1 MSAKLDR
8 MKQLIDDLGNASG
21 VTIPG
26 LDSDSVINNLAS
38 KNPQLQDAIN
48 QAPTEA
54 EKKAILDRYKN
65 ELRSYVNEQI
75 AIIKITYAAV
85 KDGTKQIAETVTALL
100 AQTVLPPGIGPV
112 TPNPAF
118 ILLEGKQKSNILKG
132 SLSVL
137 VNAYRQLLQA
147 ALNIQFELPDVVLSV
162 GDSLSAAQRALNTIP
177 V

>member
-21 VTIPG
+21 ITIPG
-26 LDSDSVINNLAS
+26 LDAESILNALAA
-38 KNPQLQDAIN
+38 KNVQLQDAIN
-48 QAPTEA
+48 QVPTEA
-54 EKKAILDRYKN
+54 EKKAIIDRYKN

-75 AIIKITYAAV
+75 AIIKITYAAI
-85 KDGTKQIAETVTALL
+85 KDGTKQIIESVTSLL
-100 AQTVLPPGIGPV
+100 ATTVLPPTVGPFL
-112 TPNPAF
+112 PNPVHIA
-118 ILLEGKQKSNILKG
+118 LEFNQKSNILKG

-137 VNAYRQLLQA
+137 INAYRQMLQA
-147 ALNIQFELPDVVLSV
+147 ALNIEFELPDAVLAV